1 MPLPGDDDAINDVA
15 TGDRWDTDDL
25 LFLYQG
31 DDVAAVA
38 ANACQDLST
47 GWVVEAASATH
58 LAVAGTAALALALS
72 I

>member
-1 MPLPGDDDAINDVA
+1 MPLPGDDDEINDVA

-38 ANACQDLST
+38 ANACTDLAT